1 MGNCSL
7 IGVVLVTLLLY
18 FSATGSKE
26 QCDKEKDKEIN
37 ELEEDNKLPEKGDK
51 SSDKVTL
58 LP

>member
-1 MGNCSL
+1 M
-7 IGVVLVTLLLY
+7 VLVTLLLY

-37 ELEEDNKLPEKGDK
+37 GNEDSELEEDNKLPEKGDK
-51 SSDKVTL
+51 SSDTVTL